1 MSTHPPRPWIR
12 SYAAGVPS
20 ELELPTGSLVDIV
33 TESAERYPHQV
44 ALEFFGRS
52 TSYAQLADD
61 VEKAAEGLRRLGVRI
76 ALDDFGTGYS
86 SLYHLRELQFDKLK
100 IDRSYVESMR
110 LSSERAKLVD
120 AIIALG
126 SSLGLLTTAEGI
138 ESGTSVDWLA
148 GQGCTYGQGYLF
160 GRPMNKA
167 TTDGLL
173 TQWSDEEGRIVI
185 APSLSET
192 SELAE
197 RELVALAPPPA
208 LRQAAA

>member
-1 MSTHPPRPWIR
+1 MIIETRA
-12 SYAAGVPS
+12 YARAGLLGNPS
-20 ELELPTGSLVDIV
+20 DG
-33 TESAERYPHQV
+33 
-44 ALEFFGRS
+44 FFGKTIAIS
-52 TSYAQLADD
+52 
-61 VEKAAEGLRRLGVRI
+61 VRN
-76 ALDDFGTGYS
+76 FGASVTLYPS
-86 SLYHLRELQFDKLK
+86 PELHIEPQPQDTNVFRSLYHLRELKFDKLK

-173 TQWSDEEGRIVI
+173 TQWSDDEGRIVI